1 MKKTSLFIAL
11 LLTVSAMAFAQE
23 NKNVWMPHG
32 YQGFLEMNSGFQ
44 VANGGNYTTGVS
56 TTHGFYFN
64 GHTYVGVG
72 MGLDFC
78 DIEGNSSSDLIV
90 PFFANVNYLFLNDK
104 NISPVVKMSL
114 GSYVGSYHGTYGDLG
129 FGVRFGSRRDF
140 AVTVMVTGT
149 FYSNLKEEQYHYDDV
164 SGVYST
170 IENYKNISTVS
181 LRFGIEW

>member
-1 MKKTSLFIAL
+1 MKRKSLFIAF

-23 NKNVWMPHG
+23 NKDVWMPHG

-44 VANGGNYTTGVS
+44 VANGGNSTTGLS

-64 GHTYVGVG
+64 GHTYVGIG
-72 MGLDFC
+72 MGFDFC
-78 DIEGNSSSDLIV
+78 DIEGRNSSNLIV
-90 PFFANVNYLFLNDK
+90 PFFANVSYLFLNTK
-104 NISPVVKMSL
+104 NVSPVMKLRL
-114 GSYVGSYHGTYGDLG
+114 GSYVGSYRGTYGDLG

-149 FYSNLKEEQYHYDDV
+149 FYSNLKDSQFHYDET
-164 SGVYST
+164 SGVYT
-170 IENYKNISTVS
+170 TNDNKNISTVS

>member
-11 LLTVSAMAFAQE
+11 LLTVSAIAFAQE

-44 VANGGNYTTGVS
+44 VANDGNSTTGVS

-64 GHTYVGVG
+64 GHTYVGIG

-78 DIEGNSSSDLIV
+78 DIYGDNSSDVII
-90 PFFANVNYLFLNDK
+90 PFFANVNYLFLNNK
-104 NISPVVKMSL
+104 NISPVVKMRL
-114 GSYVGSYHGTYGDLG
+114 GSYVGDYHGTYGDLG

-149 FYSNLKEEQYHYDDV
+149 FYSKLKNPEYYYYGEEV
-164 SGVYST
+164 PA
-170 IENYKNISTVS
+170 ENREHNISTVS

>member
-1 MKKTSLFIAL
+1 MKRKSLFIAF

-23 NKNVWMPHG
+23 NNNVWMPHG

-44 VANGGNYTTGVS
+44 VANNGNYTTGVS

-64 GHTYVGVG
+64 GHTYVGIG

-78 DIEGNSSSDLIV
+78 DIYGDNSSDVIV
-90 PFFANVNYLFLNDK
+90 PFFATVNYLFFNK
-104 NISPVVKMSL
+104 SNVSPVVKMRL
-114 GSYVGSYHGTYGDLG
+114 GSYVGDYHGTYGDLG

-149 FYSNLKEEQYHYDDV
+149 FYSKLKNPEYYYYYGEEV
-164 SGVYST
+164 PA
-170 IENYKNISTVS
+170 ENREHNISTVS

>member
-1 MKKTSLFIAL
+1 MKRTSLFIAF

-23 NKNVWMPHG
+23 NNNVWMPHG

-44 VANGGNYTTGVS
+44 VANGGNSTTGVS

-64 GHTYVGVG
+64 GHTYVGIG

-78 DIEGNSSSDLIV
+78 DIEGTNSSDVIV
-90 PFFANVNYLFLNDK
+90 PFFANVNYLFLNNK
-104 NISPVVKMSL
+104 NISPILKMRL
-114 GSYVGSYHGTYGDLG
+114 GSYVGSYHGTYGDIG

-149 FYSNLKEEQYHYDDV
+149 FYSNLKDNRIHTDEWP
-164 SGVYST
+164 S
-170 IENYKNISTVS
+170 NYVNVNNKNISTVS